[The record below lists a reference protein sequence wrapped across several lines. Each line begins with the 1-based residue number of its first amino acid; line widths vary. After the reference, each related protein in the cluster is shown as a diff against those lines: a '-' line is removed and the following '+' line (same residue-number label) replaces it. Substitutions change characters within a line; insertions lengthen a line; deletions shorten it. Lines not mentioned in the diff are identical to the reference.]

1 MVLFLVLV
9 LDVLILFQI
18 IILMLMFRTVDTAN
32 ETLPCK
38 AIFPSHLYH
47 LPFLLFMNLCLISLT
62 QVVGVSMDTTNS
74 IFDWLDS
81 NPDLAE
87 FNVPLMS
94 DR

>member
-47 LPFLLFMNLCLISLT
+47 LPPLHDS
-62 QVVGVSMDTTNS
+62 V
-74 IFDWLDS
+74 FDFSHPGGWRLDGH
-81 NPDLAE
+81 DQLH
-87 FNVPLMS
+87 L
-94 DR
+94 